1 MNEYLRCYA
10 EISLSAIGHNI
21 AEVRKRIAPE
31 VKLLAVI
38 KADAYGH
45 GAVEVGKYLEDK
57 ADYFAVATLEEAE
70 ELRESGIRLPI
81 LILGYTSPRQY
92 SPLVEGD
99 ITQTIYSFRTAELL
113 DAEARR
119 QGKRAKIH
127 LALDTGMTRIGFQVD
142 EKDAKEAA
150 AIAGLPNLIV
160 EGMFTHFSCAD
171 QVDKTYCMEQ
181 LRKYN
186 QMVSSLEQ
194 KGVRIPLKHV
204 CNSAGIMEFDD
215 YRYDMVRSGIV
226 TYGLYPSQEVQK
238 DRLPLRPALSWK
250 SHVIHVK
257 EVEAGLGVS
266 YGATYVTQRPGTRIA
281 TISAGYADGYPRAL
295 SSRGRVLIR
304 GEYAPILGRVC
315 MDQFMVD
322 VSHIPQVQVED
333 PVTLVGQ
340 EGENAISI
348 EEIADPAG
356 SFNYEMACHISR
368 RVHRVYLP

>member
-238 DRLPLRPALSWK
+238 ERLPLRPALSWK

-304 GEYAPILGRVC
+304 GEYASILGRVC

>member
-1 MNEYLRCYA
+1 
-10 EISLSAIGHNI
+10 
-21 AEVRKRIAPE
+21 
-31 VKLLAVI
+31 
-38 KADAYGH
+38 
-45 GAVEVGKYLEDK
+45 
-57 ADYFAVATLEEAE
+57 
-70 ELRESGIRLPI
+70 
-81 LILGYTSPRQY
+81 
-92 SPLVEGD
+92 
-99 ITQTIYSFRTAELL
+99 
-113 DAEARR
+113 
-119 QGKRAKIH
+119 
-127 LALDTGMTRIGFQVD
+127 
-142 EKDAKEAA
+142 
-150 AIAGLPNLIV
+150 
-160 EGMFTHFSCAD
+160 
-171 QVDKTYCMEQ
+171 MEQ